1 MPRFTLNVNGKTHR
15 VNVDADTPLLW
26 VLRDELNYTGTKFG
40 CGRGFCGTCTIHL
53 DGEATR
59 ACMTAIE
66 YADGSTV
73 TTIEGLSSDNS
84 HPIKKTSISEELP
97 QSGYSQ

>member
-40 CGRGFCGTCTIHL
+40 CGRGFAAHVL
-53 DGEATR
+53 
-59 ACMTAIE
+59 
-66 YADGSTV
+66 STLMARQR
-73 TTIEGLSSDNS
+73 GLA
-84 HPIKKTSISEELP
+84 
-97 QSGYSQ
+97 